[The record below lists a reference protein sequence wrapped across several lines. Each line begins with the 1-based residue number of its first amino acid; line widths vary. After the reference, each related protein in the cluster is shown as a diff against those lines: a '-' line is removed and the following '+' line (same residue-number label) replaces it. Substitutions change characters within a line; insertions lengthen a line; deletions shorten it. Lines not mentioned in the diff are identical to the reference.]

1 MYFCARKTLK
11 IRNSRK
17 MKTIY
22 NRIILFAM
30 TLMMSLS
37 TFAATFSD
45 FKNVKIDGMLY
56 QIWLVENGSPFAMTR
71 CRDDYDYISCS
82 GNVTIPFSV
91 AYEIGDVFYSNLKQY
106 ENKKVEFP
114 VLYVSERTF
123 LNCNGITSITLPNS
137 VIRIFD
143 RSFWGCGLSSVTI
156 PCTAAKIDGNAFAGC
171 RNLYSVT
178 NLSYIPQNINY
189 TFEQVFEVY
198 GDLHVLKG
206 RKEVYQKA
214 PVWKYFNIIDDV
226 EITPTMVTE
235 IIDVL
240 DIVQKHDMSG
250 LIKTEV
256 IKHLITNAR
265 SIFGA
270 LDVEQQ
276 ALVKNISHLVEAEE
290 AYGMSVPSGIAD
302 INADNSVKNG
312 KYLENGKLVIVKD
325 GKKFNVSGLRK

>member
-1 MYFCARKTLK
+1 
-11 IRNSRK
+11 

-22 NRIILFAM
+22 NRIILLAM

-45 FKNVKIDGMLY
+45 SKNVKIDGMLY

-82 GNVTIPFSV
+82 GDVTIPFSV

-123 LNCNGITSITLPNS
+123 SDCNGITSITLPNS

-171 RNLYSVT
+171 KNLYSVT

-226 EITPTMVTE
+226 EITPTMATE

-250 LIKTEV
+250 LTKTEV

-302 INADNSVKNG
+302 INTDNSVKNG